1 MVALSINTPKI
12 LTGELTNTQLH
23 TYLCALKF
31 VHKRNIILFIKKNI
45 YLAVLS
51 LSCSMW
57 DLCFIRQD
65 LSCGTESLV
74 VEAQAQSPGGV
85 WDLSSLT
92 RDQTH
97 VPCIGG
103 QILNH
108 WITQVST
115 KKEHFTRGTF
125 QNFR

>member
-1 MVALSINTPKI
+1 M
-12 LTGELTNTQLH
+12 
-23 TYLCALKF
+23 
-31 VHKRNIILFIKKNI
+31 
-45 YLAVLS
+45 LS

-57 DLCFIRQD
+57 DLCFIRQGKP
-65 LSCGTESLV
+65 LFRCGTERLV
-74 VEAQAQSPGGV
+74 VEAQAQLPDGV